1 MMKLGWILVVALV
14 ALLATDRVHA
24 QSLPIADAADDI
36 TAECVDASGTPVTLD
51 GTGSSDPDG
60 ETLTYTW
67 SSPSL
72 AADATGP
79 TPTVVLPL
87 GVHDITLTVD
97 DGVDGT
103 DSDMV
108 MVTVLDTTPPEI
120 EVSGDSVRLWPPNHK
135 YRRVGISDFIDSVSD
150 SCDADLSRDD
160 VVIDEV
166 SSDEPENSNGD
177 GNTLDD
183 IVLVDDCRAAD
194 LRSERRGGG
203 NGRVYE
209 ARLAVTDADG
219 NTGHVT
225 VEIARVPKSAS
236 KDAVAGAPAYVVD
249 GPCEPGLDLCP
260 SEPAPGCFE
269 AVGDGQSRLRIT
281 QGRRGHARDRL
292 RWGIRGLDSDV
303 ADFGDPTQSTDY
315 QLCLYTERG
324 GPPDLVTEPGARA
337 GSSWHSAN
345 RGFRFRARRSDRDDG
360 LTRVRLRARNG
371 ARGVVAVEGRGRALD
386 LPDLPVPDGTDIHVQ
401 LHNSDGECWG
411 ASFTGEPRRNT
422 RRVYDA
428 VGD

>member
-1 MMKLGWILVVALV
+1 MKLGWILAAGLV
-14 ALLATDRVHA
+14 ALLVADGAWA
-24 QSLPIADAADDI
+24 QALPIADAGDDI
-36 TAECVDASGTPVTLD
+36 TAECVDASGTSVTLD

-60 ETLTYTW
+60 EPLTYTW
-67 SSPSL
+67 SSASL
-72 AADATGP
+72 AADANGP

-87 GVHDITLTVD
+87 GVHAILLTVD

-103 DSDMV
+103 ASDTV
-108 MVTVLDTTPPEI
+108 VVIVLDTTPTEI
-120 EVSGDSVRLWPPNHK
+120 EIDGESVRLWPPNHK
-135 YRRVGISDFIDSVSD
+135 YHRVEIADFIDSVSD

-166 SSDEPENSNGD
+166 SSDEPENSTGD

-183 IVLVDDCRAAD
+183 IVLVDDCRAAE
-194 LRSERRGGG
+194 LRSERKGNG

-209 ARLAVTDADG
+209 ARLAVTDSDG
-219 NTGHVT
+219 NTRHAT
-225 VEIARVPKSAS
+225 VEIARVPKSQS
-236 KDAVAGAPAYVVD
+236 HPAVADGPAYVVD
-249 GPCEPGLDLCP
+249 GPCEADLDLCP
-260 SEPAPGCFE
+260 AEPAPGCFK
-269 AVGDGQSRLRIT
+269 AVGDGESRLRIT

-292 RWGIRGLDSDV
+292 LWGIRGLDSDV

-315 QLCLYTERG
+315 QLCLYKDRG

-337 GSSWHSAN
+337 GSSWHSTR
-345 RGFRFRARRSDRDDG
+345 RGFRFRARRGDRDDG
-360 LTRVRLRARNG
+360 LTRVGLRARDG
-371 ARGVVAVEGRGRALD
+371 ARGAVAVEGRGRALD
-386 LPDLPVPDGTDIHVQ
+386 LPDLPVPDGTDIRVQ
-401 LHNSDGECWG
+401 LHNSAGECWG